1 MTSTSSDPVVLR
13 DLPADGVAAAAT
25 ATDLRAGRWT
35 RLGSREV
42 LGDPVTESTLAALAE
57 QTRSAARAQGYAAGW
72 AEGRRAFAAQVA
84 TAEAELVAR
93 TAAEQ
98 DRARAEHR
106 AATKALAN
114 AVEAAEA
121 EVRRTRDRLAEQ
133 AVTLALEIAEAVIG
147 RELQVATDPGGDALR
162 RALTSLPLD
171 VPVTV
176 RLHPADRAQL
186 DPAVLGDRPV
196 HLVDDPSLRRG
207 DTVVETDQQVV
218 DATIEAAVARVR
230 QVLGR

>member
-13 DLPADGVAAAAT
+13 DLPADGITAPAT
-25 ATDLRAGRWT
+25 ATDLRAGHWT

-72 AEGRRAFAAQVA
+72 GEGRRAFAAHVA
-84 TAEAELVAR
+84 AAEAELVAR

-98 DRARAEHR
+98 DRVRAEHR
-106 AATKALAN
+106 AATKALVN
-114 AVEAAEA
+114 AIGDAEA
-121 EVRRTRDRLAEQ
+121 EVRRTRDRLAEE
-133 AVTLALEIAEAVIG
+133 AVALALRIAEAVIG
-147 RELQVATDPGGDALR
+147 RELEVATDPGADALR

-186 DPAVLGDRPV
+186 DQGVLGDRPV
-196 HLVDDPSLRRG
+196 HFVDDPSLGRG
-207 DTVVETDQQVV
+207 DSVVQTDEQVV

-230 QVLGR
+230 EVLTR